1 MRLLLSLSRA
11 VRRRPTTS
19 RPTTSWIV
27 LPTIALALVHPGQAD
42 SRYSIGPVP
51 RWVSSPP
58 ASEADSKPV
67 TDQAGVAHLLVD
79 EQVRVA
85 GRATEHFYHM
95 IRRVESTAGVEDSAQ
110 LRFDFDPS
118 YQRLVIHYVRV
129 RRDHRSID
137 CLRQSEIKV
146 IQQEDD
152 LGQQLYNGTL
162 SALVILSDV
171 RVGDELDF
179 AYSVV
184 GDNPILNDKFVDDCY
199 LGWQEPVSLT
209 RYRLLWPA
217 DRTLHWRRHKTDIE
231 PQVRRLGP
239 TIEYVW
245 QSQNTQAV
253 DPEDSSPAWYSPS
266 PMVQLS
272 EFGTWREVADW
283 ALPMYRP
290 SSRQGSALQRQIE
303 TWRTQWPRPEDRIEG
318 TLRFVQDEVRYLG
331 IEMGRHSHLPHNP
344 EQVFSRRYG
353 DCKDKSLLLVTI
365 LTALGVEADAA
376 LVSTDEGP
384 TLDEAQ
390 PSPFVFDHVIVKIS
404 TGGKSYWFDPTAS
417 LQRGMLAQHY
427 NPPFARAL
435 LIRSG
440 TTDLERIPLSPQAL
454 PTTTVKEIFRVHS
467 GAGGTD
473 LEVETTYRGVDAD
486 IARQELTDDP
496 KAKIRKTNLAY
507 YAEFDHSIILNQ
519 EGSPDVTDDRVSNM
533 VTVRERY
540 RLPAFPSDISRTLTD
555 SRLVQLLKAPP
566 TSVREAPLAIPF
578 PVNVSHSVEIHLPHA
593 VGSAHESG
601 TIEDDG
607 LRFDYR
613 REAKGD
619 RVSLEYRLRT
629 LADNV
634 PASKAARYL
643 DDVRRISQNTRYE
656 LPIYAEGRSDLMG
669 VLRFGPVAMILPVLA
684 VWLILH
690 RRRQRRRLAEAAAAP
705 LS

>member
-1 MRLLLSLSRA
+1 MRLLLSLGRA
-11 VRRRPTTS
+11 ARRGSTPL
-19 RPTTSWIV
+19 WIV

-42 SRYSIGPVP
+42 SRYSVGPVP

-58 ASEADSKPV
+58 PLESDSRTV
-67 TDQAGVAHLLVD
+67 TDQSGVAHLLVD

-85 GRATEHFYHM
+85 GRATEHFHHM
-95 IRRVESTAGVEDSAQ
+95 IRRVESPTGVEDSAQ
-110 LRFDFDPS
+110 LKLDFDPS
-118 YQRLVIHYVRV
+118 YQRLVIHFVRL
-129 RRDHRSID
+129 RRDQRSID

-199 LGWQEPVSLT
+199 LGWEEPVSLT

-217 DRTLHWRRHKTDIE
+217 DRTLHWRRHRTDIE
-231 PQVRRLGP
+231 PKVQRLGS
-239 TIEYVW
+239 TIEYIW
-245 QSQNTQAV
+245 ESHNTSAV
-253 DPEDSSPAWYSPS
+253 DSDDSSPAWYSPAS
-266 PMVQLS
+266 MVQLS
-272 EFGTWREVADW
+272 EFGTWKEVADW
-283 ALPMYRP
+283 ALPMYGTSIRP
-290 SSRQGSALQRQIE
+290 GSALQRQIE
-303 TWRTQWPRPEDRIEG
+303 TWRKQWTRPEDRIEG

-344 EQVFSRRYG
+344 EQVFNRRYG
-353 DCKDKSLLLVTI
+353 DCKDKSLLVVTI
-365 LTALGVEADAA
+365 LTVLGVEADPA
-376 LVSTDEGP
+376 LVSTNEGP

-390 PSPFVFDHVIVKIS
+390 ASPFVFDHVIVKIS
-404 TGGKSYWFDPTAS
+404 TGGRSYWFDPTAS
-417 LQRGMLAQHY
+417 LQRGMLEQHY
-427 NPPFARAL
+427 NPSFARAL

-440 TTDLERIPLSPQAL
+440 TSGLEGIPLSPQAL
-454 PTTTVKEIFRVHS
+454 PTTTIKEIYRVHPG
-467 GAGGTD
+467 GAGTD

-486 IARQELTDDP
+486 IVRQELTDNP
-496 KAKIRKTNLAY
+496 HSKLRKTNLDY
-507 YAEFDHSIILNQ
+507 YAEFDHSIVANQ
-519 EGSPDVTDDRVSNM
+519 EGSPEVTDDRAGNV

-540 RLPAFPSDISRTLTD
+540 RLPSFPSDISRTLTD

-578 PVNVSHSVEIHLPHA
+578 PLNVSHSVEVYLPHS
-593 VGSAHESG
+593 VRSARESG

-607 LRFDYR
+607 LRFEYR
-613 REAKGD
+613 REAKGE
-619 RVSLEYRLRT
+619 RISLEYRLQT

-643 DDVRRISQNTRYE
+643 DDVRRIRQNTLYE
-656 LPIYAEGRSDLMG
+656 LPMYEEGHPELLSL
-669 VLRFGPVAMILPVLA
+669 LRFGPLAIISASVLA
-684 VWLILH
+684 LIFH
-690 RRRQRRRLAEAAAAP
+690 RRRRQRLANATAAP